1 MWDYPK
7 SPQHQAAIDKIK
19 AEHDREVARSM
30 AAQMKLR
37 RETEST
43 QALKEQEAAKLATLA
58 KTARL
63 RAARLARTDDPAKKP
78 KRR

>member
-7 SPQHQAAIDKIK
+7 SPQHQAAIDKFK

-37 RETEST
+37 RETELT
-43 QALKEQEAAKLATLA
+43 QV
-58 KTARL
+58 
-63 RAARLARTDDPAKKP
+63 
-78 KRR
+78 